1 MVPRGQTRICT
12 RADLG
17 DLAWYKIPRRCRP
30 NRSTETDSCSQI
42 YSVPKWWQAQ
52 RARSTH
58 SCPTVPSG
66 SPRGGQGN
74 ARVTDVWAAVACT
87 APYAAVSNGVV
98 TRCPLSTQVR
108 AARRAVLRAMSATY
122 PPVGQTLRP
131 VFLDEAARHKPP
143 RGDRWRAVRD
153 VLSPGVHGKALT
165 SCAHTKIKYEPSR
178 YGAEREDQ
186 CLPIALCAVQ
196 EAVLLRCLRTL
207 SRRPIPATFK
217 ATVPSRAH

>member
-1 MVPRGQTRICT
+1 MVASATREIHALRPDGSLWLAAGEAGE
-12 RADLG
+12 RAG
-17 DLAWYKIPRRCRP
+17 DGR
-30 NRSTETDSCSQI
+30 
-42 YSVPKWWQAQ
+42 V
-52 RARSTH
+52 
-58 SCPTVPSG
+58 
-66 SPRGGQGN
+66 GGRDMHD
-74 ARVTDVWAAVACT
+74 ADAV
-87 APYAAVSNGVV
+87 VSNGVV

-178 YGAEREDQ
+178 YGAERENQ